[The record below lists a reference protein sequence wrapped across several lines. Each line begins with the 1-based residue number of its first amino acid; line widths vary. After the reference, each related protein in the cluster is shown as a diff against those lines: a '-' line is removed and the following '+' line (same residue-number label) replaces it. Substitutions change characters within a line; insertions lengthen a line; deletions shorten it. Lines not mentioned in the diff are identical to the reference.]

1 VVPIRVRIYDLPLA
15 LMTKARGEL
24 FGNKLG
30 KVHEV
35 DVEEDGQNLH
45 DLFRIRVDLS
55 VKHPLKSQIA
65 IEVSVQGKEVLH
77 RYELRYERVLHFCF
91 ICGFIDH

>member
-1 VVPIRVRIYDLPLA
+1 
-15 LMTKARGEL
+15 MTKAQGEL

-77 RYELRYERVLHFCF
+77 RYELRYERVPHFCF